1 MAPARRS
8 ALAVA
13 LVAALSVAESRSPA
27 LSFPGTPAAA
37 LRLRAGSTN
46 RGPESMFAAAEA
58 AAEASS
64 AAVDADVT
72 SVDAATRHWLATVTS
87 GTPDAPAA
95 TSALYA
101 PDAKL
106 WGTVRP
112 TSFHTTRSCFFKAR
126 VSYERTLGARPI
138 VDLCE
143 GSRKPR

>member
-1 MAPARRS
+1 
-8 ALAVA
+8 
-13 LVAALSVAESRSPA
+13 
-27 LSFPGTPAAA
+27 
-37 LRLRAGSTN
+37 
-46 RGPESMFAAAEA
+46 MFAAAEA